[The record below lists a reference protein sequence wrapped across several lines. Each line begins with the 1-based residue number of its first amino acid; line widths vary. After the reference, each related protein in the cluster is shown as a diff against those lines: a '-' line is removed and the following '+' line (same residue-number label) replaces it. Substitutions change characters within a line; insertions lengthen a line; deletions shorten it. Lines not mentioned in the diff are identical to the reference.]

1 MNLIPGVNVTASAL
15 NAETVRMNVVAEN
28 IANAYTTHSVDGG
41 AYKRKVVSFE
51 SMLDPAS
58 SNASPGSGTVQVSQ
72 IATDNTPGQMIY
84 EPSNPDANK
93 DGMVQMPNVNLSTE
107 MVDLM
112 TASRAYEA
120 NLAVIRNA
128 RQMATKAL
136 TIGH

>member
-15 NAETVRMNVVAEN
+15 NAETVRMDVVAEN
-28 IANAYTTHSVDGG
+28 IANAYTTHGADGQ

-51 SMLDPAS
+51 SMLDPA
-58 SNASPGSGTVQVSQ
+58 GSGQQTVQVSKV
-72 IATDNTPGQMIY
+72 ATDDSLGEMVFD
-84 EPSNPDANK
+84 PSNPDANK

-112 TASRAYEA
+112 TSSRAYEA

-136 TIGH
+136 SIGH

>member
-1 MNLIPGVNVTASAL
+1 MMNLISGVNVTASAL
-15 NAETVRMNVVAEN
+15 SAEQVRMDVVAEN
-28 IANAYTTHSVDGG
+28 IANAYTTHGTDGT

-51 SMLDPAS
+51 SMLDPT
-58 SNASPGSGTVQVSQ
+58 GTGAQSVKVSQ
-72 IATDNTPGQMIY
+72 ISTDSTPGPAIY
-84 EPSNPDANK
+84 DPGNPDANK

-128 RQMATKAL
+128 RQMAAKAL

>member
-1 MNLIPGVNVTASAL
+1 MNLISGVNVTASAL
-15 NAETVRMNVVAEN
+15 NAENTRMDVVAEN
-28 IANAYTTHSVDGG
+28 IANAYTTHGTDGQ

-58 SNASPGSGTVQVSQ
+58 GTQSVQVSQ
-72 IATDNTPGQMIY
+72 IATDNTPGEMIY
-84 EPSNPDANK
+84 EPGSPDANK
-93 DGMVQMPNVNLSTE
+93 DGMVQMPNVNMSTE

-112 TASRAYEA
+112 SASRAYEA

-128 RQMATKAL
+128 RQMAVKAL

>member
-1 MNLIPGVNVTASAL
+1 
-15 NAETVRMNVVAEN
+15 
-28 IANAYTTHSVDGG
+28 
-41 AYKRKVVSFE
+41 
-51 SMLDPAS
+51 MLDPA
-58 SNASPGSGTVQVSQ
+58 GSGASTVQVAQ
-72 IATDNTPGQMIY
+72 IGTDNTPGSVVY
-84 EPSNPDANK
+84 DPSNPDAGK

-128 RQMATKAL
+128 KQMASKAL

>member
-1 MNLIPGVNVTASAL
+1 MNLISGVNVTASAL
-15 NAETVRMNVVAEN
+15 NAENIRMDVVAEN
-28 IANAYTTHSVDGG
+28 IANAYTTHGADGQ

-51 SMLDPAS
+51 SMLDPA
-58 SNASPGSGTVQVSQ
+58 GTGQQTVQVAQ
-72 IATDNTPGQMIY
+72 IGTDNTPGSMIY

-93 DGMVQMPNVNLSTE
+93 DGMVAMPNVNLSTE

-112 TASRAYEA
+112 TSSRAYEA

-128 RQMATKAL
+128 RQMANKAL

>member
-1 MNLIPGVNVTASAL
+1 MNLIAGVNVTASAL
-15 NAETVRMNVVAEN
+15 NAEQIRMNVVAEN
-28 IANAYTTHSVDGG
+28 IANAYTTHGPDGG

-51 SMLDPAS
+51 SMLDPS
-58 SNASPGSGTVQVSQ
+58 GSGAQSVQVSQ
-72 IATDNTPGQMIY
+72 IGTDNTPGESMFD
-84 EPSNPDANK
+84 PSNPDANK
-93 DGMVQMPNVNLSTE
+93 EGMVQMPNVNLSTE

-136 TIGH
+136 SIGH

>member
-1 MNLIPGVNVTASAL
+1 MNLISGVNVTASAL
-15 NAETVRMNVVAEN
+15 NAEQVRMDVVAEN
-28 IANAYTTHSVDGG
+28 IANAYTTHTAEGG

-51 SMLDPAS
+51 SMLDQS
-58 SNASPGSGTVQVSQ
+58 SGGPGGQSLQVSKITTDDSPGEAIYQ
-72 IATDNTPGQMIY
+72 PG
-84 EPSNPDANK
+84 NPDANK
-93 DGMVQMPNVNLSTE
+93 DGMVMMPNVNLSTE

-112 TASRAYEA
+112 TSSRAYEA

>member
-1 MNLIPGVNVTASAL
+1 MNLISGVNVTASAL
-15 NAETVRMNVVAEN
+15 NAENIRMDVVAEN
-28 IANAYTTHSVDGG
+28 IANAYTTHGPDGG
-41 AYKRKVVSFE
+41 AYKRKVVTFE
-51 SMLDPAS
+51 SMLDPA
-58 SNASPGSGTVQVSQ
+58 GSGKSTVQVSQ
-72 IATDNTPGQMIY
+72 IGTDNTPGSMIFD
-84 EPSNPDANK
+84 PSSPDANK
-93 DGMVQMPNVNLSTE
+93 QGMVEMPNVNISTE